1 MTNAVISLFQALW
14 VIFRIPLY
22 FLLAVVAIVA
32 VLCIIQFSIFIN
44 SVVIA

>member
-32 VLCIIQFSIFIN
+32 VLCIIQFFYLYKFPYHL
-44 SVVIA
+44 